1 MLVWIA
7 TNVVSRI
14 EGGERKLDFSL
25 SDEQRAIRDTARA
38 FIQKEVMPLEPE
50 LLRRERRG
58 EVGLEHSELQALQ
71 RKARDFGFWGL
82 GTPAVYGGAEL
93 PNLTQSLVWTEL
105 GRSFVPFY
113 FGGETD
119 VILYQA
125 AEHQREEYLLPAIE
139 GTRASCFAVTEPDA
153 GSDLT
158 AIRMRA
164 KRDGDDWILNGE
176 KTFITRGGEADFAIV
191 IAVTDAELGYK
202 GGFTAFIVDRA
213 MGWTSST
220 IETMGPARPISMSFI
235 DVRVPHRNVLG
246 EVGDGFRLAME
257 WIGRGRYLIPSQ
269 AVGAAERLLQ
279 MAVDYAQERRTFGQ
293 PIGDHQMIQTMI
305 ADCDVELESARW
317 LVLLAAWTVDQG
329 RDPRHQFSMAKL
341 AGATMANHVVDRV
354 MQIHGG
360 MGYTRELPIERWYR
374 EARLWRIF
382 EGTDEI
388 QKRSIARNL
397 LSGRERIGG
406 HLA

>member
-1 MLVWIA
+1 M
-7 TNVVSRI
+7 
-14 EGGERKLDFSL
+14 DFSL
-25 SDEQRAIRDTARA
+25 SDEQRSIRDTARD
-38 FIQKEVMPLEPE
+38 FIAKEVVPLEPE
-50 LLRRERRG
+50 VLQRERRG
-58 EVGLEHSELQALQ
+58 ESAMSHEELRALQ

-82 GTPAVYGGAEL
+82 GTPTEYGGADL
-93 PNLTQSLVWTEL
+93 PAVTQSLIWTEI
-105 GRSFVPFY
+105 GRTFVPFV

-125 AEHQREEYLLPAIE
+125 NAAQREEYLLPAIE

-158 AIRMRA
+158 AIRMSAR
-164 KRDGDDWILNGE
+164 RDGDDWILNGE
-176 KTFITRGGEADFAIV
+176 KTFITRGAEADFSIV
-191 IAVTDAELGYK
+191 VAVTDRELGYK

-213 MGWTSST
+213 MGWTSSV
-220 IETMGPARPISMSFI
+220 IDTMGPARPISMSFD
-235 DVRVPHRNVLG
+235 DVRVPHANVLG

-257 WIGRGRYLIPSQ
+257 WIGRGRYVIPSG
-269 AVGAAERLLQ
+269 AIGAAERLLG
-279 MAVDYAQERRTFGQ
+279 MAVEYATQRRTFGQ
-293 PIGDHQMIQTMI
+293 PIGDHQMIQAML
-305 ADCDVELESARW
+305 ADSEVELEGARW

-329 RDPRHQFSMAKL
+329 ADPRHQSSMAKL
-341 AGATMANHVVDRV
+341 SGAVMANRVVDRV

-374 EARLWRIF
+374 EVRLWRIF

-388 QKRSIARNL
+388 QRRAIAKNL
-397 LSGRERIGG
+397 LAGRRRIGG

>member
-1 MLVWIA
+1 
-7 TNVVSRI
+7 
-14 EGGERKLDFSL
+14 
-25 SDEQRAIRDTARA
+25 
-38 FIQKEVMPLEPE
+38 
-50 LLRRERRG
+50 
-58 EVGLEHSELQALQ
+58 
-71 RKARDFGFWGL
+71 
-82 GTPAVYGGAEL
+82 
-93 PNLTQSLVWTEL
+93 
-105 GRSFVPFY
+105 
-113 FGGETD
+113 
-119 VILYQA
+119 
-125 AEHQREEYLLPAIE
+125 
-139 GTRASCFAVTEPDA
+139 
-153 GSDLT
+153 
-158 AIRMRA
+158 
-164 KRDGDDWILNGE
+164 
-176 KTFITRGGEADFAIV
+176 
-191 IAVTDAELGYK
+191 
-202 GGFTAFIVDRA
+202 
-213 MGWTSST
+213 
-220 IETMGPARPISMSFI
+220 MSFI

-246 EVGDGFRLAME
+246 EVGDGFKLAME
-257 WIGRGRYLIPSQ
+257 WISRGRYVIPSQ

-293 PIGDHQMIQTMI
+293 PIGEHQMIQTMI

-397 LSGRERIGG
+397 LGGRERIGG